1 MNSAGR
7 GGARQRRICDNL
19 LWDLGYL
26 KKVVMT
32 PYTIRRATAED
43 AETIKQ
49 MVRSAPLDPNA
60 IDWRYFDVL
69 EIDEDGKP
77 KIVSIGMMRPEKDIH
92 EIDSVV
98 TRKEYRGKGY
108 AAAVVQSL
116 LDRAP
121 RPLYLL
127 AETALVPYYERFG
140 FQTIPTPEAPDAMR
154 EQAEWL
160 NDWLRGR
167 VEYHVMGK
175 TE

>member
-1 MNSAGR
+1 
-7 GGARQRRICDNL
+7 
-19 LWDLGYL
+19 
-26 KKVVMT
+26 MT

-43 AETIKQ
+43 ADTIKQ

-60 IDWRYFDVL
+60 IDWQYFTVL
-69 EIDEDGKP
+69 EIIEDGKP
-77 KIVSIGMMRPEKDIH
+77 TIASIGMVRPEKDIY

-98 TRKEYRGKGY
+98 TREQYRGRGY
-108 AAAVVQSL
+108 AAAVVQAL
-116 LDRAP
+116 IDRAP

-140 FQTIPTPEAPDAMR
+140 FQTIPTQESPDAIR

-175 TE
+175 AD

>member
-1 MNSAGR
+1 
-7 GGARQRRICDNL
+7 
-19 LWDLGYL
+19 
-26 KKVVMT
+26 MT

-43 AETIKQ
+43 ADTIKQ

-60 IDWRYFDVL
+60 IDWQYFTVL
-69 EIDEDGKP
+69 EIIEDGKST
-77 KIVSIGMMRPEKDIH
+77 IASIGMVRPEKDIY

-98 TRKEYRGKGY
+98 TREQYRGRGY
-108 AAAVVQSL
+108 AAAVVQAL
-116 LDRAP
+116 IDRAP

-140 FQTIPTPEAPDAMR
+140 FQTIPTQESPDAIR

-175 TE
+175 AD

>member
-1 MNSAGR
+1 
-7 GGARQRRICDNL
+7 
-19 LWDLGYL
+19 
-26 KKVVMT
+26 MT
-32 PYTIRRATAED
+32 PYTIRQATAED
-43 AETIKQ
+43 ADTIKQ

-60 IDWRYFDVL
+60 IDWQYFTVL
-69 EIDEDGKP
+69 EIIEDGKST
-77 KIVSIGMMRPEKDIH
+77 IASIGMVRPEKDIY

-98 TRKEYRGKGY
+98 TREQYRGRGY
-108 AAAVVQSL
+108 AAAVVQAL
-116 LDRAP
+116 IDRAP

-140 FQTIPTPEAPDAMR
+140 FQTIPTQESPDAIR

-175 TE
+175 AD